1 MNRLK
6 TDGARINEELR
17 ETHAE
22 LWLRHQL
29 RLAKRIADDV
39 AGELADGPLVAAVF
53 EQLCFRATSDEA
65 QCHELQ

>member
-6 TDGARINEELR
+6 TDGPRINDELQ

-29 RLAKRIADDV
+29 RLAKRIAYDV

-53 EQLCFRATSDEA
+53 EQLCFRSASDEA
-65 QCHELQ
+65 RCRELQ